1 MKFADAQRKMIE
13 YLNSKEFKDREDA
26 EDTKSSVAILK
37 QIIKGGIITNQ
48 SQEGSITTG
57 FNPDS
62 KLYYRIEERA
72 FITGFMKL
80 EKAYVCMKYIN
91 TYTDKVGFILRSEPS
106 KEFEKEFFEGDTKA
120 MSSIPVTVSGTSKT
134 NNTII
139 KGLEPVTRLQTVLPS
154 SVIDSLKKESHLNK
168 TDSCVFVTVF
178 DPVYG
183 HKATSKAGLYKALL
197 DALNAS

>member
-1 MKFADAQRKMIE
+1 MKFADAQNKMIE

-26 EDTKSSVAILK
+26 QDTKSSVAILK
-37 QIIKGGIITNQ
+37 QIIKAGIITTG
-48 SQEGSITTG
+48 SQEGSISTG

-80 EKAYVCMKYIN
+80 EKAHVCMNYIN
-91 TYTDKVGFILRSEPS
+91 TYTDKVGCILRSEPS

-120 MSSIPVTVSGTSKT
+120 LSSIPVTVSGTSK

-139 KGLEPVTRLQTVLPS
+139 KVLEPFTRLQTVLPS
-154 SVIDSLKKESHLNK
+154 SLIDFLKKEAHLNK

-183 HKATSKAGLYKALL
+183 RKATKKDGLYKAIL
-197 DALNAS
+197 DALKST

>member
-26 EDTKSSVAILK
+26 QDTKSSVAILK

-48 SQEGSITTG
+48 SQEGSVTSG

-72 FITGFMKL
+72 FITGFMTLK
-80 EKAYVCMKYIN
+80 KAHVCMKYIN

-134 NNTII
+134 NTIVT
-139 KGLEPVTRLQTVLPS
+139 GSSTFTRLQRIYNT
-154 SVIDSLKKESHLNK
+154 
-168 TDSCVFVTVF
+168 
-178 DPVYG
+178 
-183 HKATSKAGLYKALL
+183 
-197 DALNAS
+197 

>member
-48 SQEGSITTG
+48 SQEGSVTSG

-72 FITGFMKL
+72 FITGFMTLK
-80 EKAYVCMKYIN
+80 KAHVCMKYIN

-134 NNTII
+134 NTII
-139 KGLEPVTRLQTVLPS
+139 KVLEPVTRLQTILPS

-183 HKATSKAGLYKALL
+183 HKATSKAGLYKAVL

>member
-1 MKFADAQRKMIE
+1 MKFADAQDKMIK
-13 YLNSKEFKDREDA
+13 YLSSKEFKDREDA
-26 EDTKSSVAILK
+26 EDTKSSIAIIQ

-48 SQEGSITTG
+48 SQEGSISSG

-62 KLYYRIEERA
+62 KVYYRIEERA

-80 EKAYVCMKYIN
+80 EKAHVCMNYIN

-106 KEFEKEFFEGDTKA
+106 REFEKEFFEGDTKA
-120 MSSIPVTVSGTSKT
+120 LSSIPVTVSGTSKT
-134 NNTII
+134 NIII
-139 KGLEPVTRLQTVLPS
+139 KVLEPVTRLQTVLPS
-154 SVIDSLKKESHLNK
+154 SIVDSQKKGADINK

-183 HKATSKAGLYKALL
+183 RKATSKNGLYKAIL
-197 DALNAS
+197 DALKAT